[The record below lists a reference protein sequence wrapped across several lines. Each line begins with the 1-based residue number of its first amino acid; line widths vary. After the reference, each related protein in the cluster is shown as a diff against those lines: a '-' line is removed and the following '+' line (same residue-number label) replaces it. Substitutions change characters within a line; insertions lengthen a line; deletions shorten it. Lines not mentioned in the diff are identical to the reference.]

1 MRIIAQIDAEISY
14 IVVVCNSYFVPYF
27 TKKERKYNIIFI
39 YVHLLFFLSVFLPT
53 EQQLGFLSLDIS
65 CLGVSR
71 TWFIISD
78 RILFFPGKML
88 LQVKLIVVSKS
99 STHEICLPK

>member
-27 TKKERKYNIIFI
+27 TKKKRKYNIILI

-53 EQQLGFLSLDIS
+53 QQQLGFLSLDIS
-65 CLGVSR
+65 CLGSVEH
-71 TWFIISD
+71 D
-78 RILFFPGKML
+78 L
-88 LQVKLIVVSKS
+88 LYPIEFYFSLEKCSFK
-99 STHEICLPK
+99 

>member
-14 IVVVCNSYFVPYF
+14 IVVVIHILSLTLLKGEEIQYYFHICTFVVF
-27 TKKERKYNIIFI
+27 
-39 YVHLLFFLSVFLPT
+39 VLSVFLPT
-53 EQQLGFLSLDIS
+53 KQQLGFLSLDIS
-65 CLGVSR
+65 CFGVSR
-71 TWFIISD
+71 TWLIISD

-88 LQVKLIVVSKS
+88 LQVKLMVVSKS